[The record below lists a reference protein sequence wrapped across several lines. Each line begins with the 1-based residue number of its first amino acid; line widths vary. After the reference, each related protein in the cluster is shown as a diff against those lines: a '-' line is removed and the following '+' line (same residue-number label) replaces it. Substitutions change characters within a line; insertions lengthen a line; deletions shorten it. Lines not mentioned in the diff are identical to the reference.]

1 MLGGEDGLRPA
12 PLWCGASGVILKEQA
27 DWLEGLRE
35 DRYKYVF
42 EPYAAKPHEW
52 LYDLEADP
60 AEGRNLA
67 AERREVAQAMRR
79 RLEELKA
86 SRSGQAEEMD
96 AAEDVLVR
104 AKLEDL
110 GYI

>member
-1 MLGGEDGLRPA
+1 
-12 PLWCGASGVILKEQA
+12 
-27 DWLEGLRE
+27 
-35 DRYKYVF
+35 
-42 EPYAAKPHEW
+42 
-52 LYDLEADP
+52 
-60 AEGRNLA
+60 
-67 AERREVAQAMRR
+67 MRR

-96 AAEDVLVR
+96 AAEDALVR